1 MGDNTSDDLM
11 LLGFSVQLKPTYLAQ
26 LEFMK
31 ASFEEQ
37 IADLKAAY
45 DEHLDT
51 FENNPVGAAVD
62 AYIATINGQ
71 FTIEANE

>member
-1 MGDNTSDDLM
+1 MSDETSDDLM

-31 ASFEEQ
+31 AKFEEQ
-37 IADLKAAY
+37 IANLKAAY

-51 FENNPVGAAVD
+51 F
-62 AYIATINGQ
+62 
-71 FTIEANE
+71 

>member
-1 MGDNTSDDLM
+1 MSDETSDDLM

-31 ASFEEQ
+31 ANFEEQ
-37 IADLKAAY
+37 IANLKAAY

-51 FENNPVGAAVD
+51 F
-62 AYIATINGQ
+62 
-71 FTIEANE
+71 